1 MFAPEKL
8 TKSEEASA
16 NRAEVSLTN
25 PQTNKVR
32 RAVAIERLVL
42 SVAESLYRA
51 KPQVKSYGASSSG
64 VWDLHFGGER
74 GDRVIKI
81 GIESPT
87 ALLREQSIA
96 RELHKLDL
104 AVPEIEF
111 SQQDL
116 PNVWFP
122 FMVMPKVADTTL
134 KEASLENMPFA
145 IEGCYKA
152 GEFLAKLQQIT
163 LDRVPLLPDL
173 SYMALS
179 SEPSDHQRWQKIIAT
194 LRQWQILTP
203 PIQNILARVETIID
217 RRDYPNIV
225 HQDFIPR
232 QILVGSQQFAV
243 IDWESATIGRTFLD
257 LGDFLGSIRRSLRK
271 RENRREYVSN
281 FIAGFSN
288 NRSLSDTDRSEIALW
303 EAYSHI
309 RAAIEQGH
317 KKKRDKTQR
326 LLGFATEAFPQ

>member
-1 MFAPEKL
+1 MI
-8 TKSEEASA
+8 ASGQ
-16 NRAEVSLTN
+16 LTN
-25 PQTNKVR
+25 LQKNQIQ
-32 RAVAIERLVL
+32 RAVAVERLVL
-42 SVAESLYRA
+42 SIAESLYHA
-51 KPQVKSYGASSSG
+51 KPQLKSYGASSSG
-64 VWDLHFGGER
+64 VWDLHFDGER
-74 GDRVIKI
+74 DDRVIKI

-87 ALLREQSIA
+87 DLLREQQIA
-96 RELHKLDL
+96 RELYKLGL

-122 FMVMPKVADTTL
+122 FMVMPKIADTTL
-134 KEASLENMPFA
+134 KEASLDDMPCA

-152 GEFLAKLQQIT
+152 GEFLACLQQIS
-163 LDRVPLLPDL
+163 LDSFPLLPDL
-173 SYMALS
+173 SYMVLS
-179 SEPSDHQRWQKIIAT
+179 SKPSDRERWQKITAT

-203 PIQNILARVETIID
+203 PIQNILAQVEAIID
-217 RRDYPNIV
+217 RHNYPNIV

-243 IDWESATIGRTFLD
+243 IDWELATIGRTFLD
-257 LGDFLGSIRRSLRK
+257 MGDFLGSIRRSLRK
-271 RENRREYVSN
+271 KENRREYASN
-281 FIAGFSN
+281 FIAGFTKSQ
-288 NRSLSDTDRSEIALW
+288 SLSDADRTEISVW

-326 LLGFATEAFPQ
+326 LLDFAIEAFSSS